1 MGRSHRSVDQVQ
13 GRARPKAR
21 TAPREAHAPRA
32 RISLVWVALLA
43 FAAGGARAGGV
54 LDVAAGPPDRFDVV
68 VIDAGHGGD
77 DEGARGHRS
86 LVEKD
91 LVLDMSVRLKD
102 RLESQGIEVVLTRAS
117 DEFVPLEKRTAIAND
132 ARADLF
138 LSIHANA
145 ARARSARGFE
155 TFFLSLEAS
164 DETARQLAERE
175 NAAFAES
182 TGRAWN
188 TDDPLL
194 SILGDMMA
202 TEQSH
207 ESDHFARLVDGHFRK
222 VEGRSSRGVKQAP
235 FVVLMGLQMPAALI
249 EVGFITNPQ
258 EEASLRSAKHRDE
271 VVRAIAEAV
280 TTYGHRYDARRGYAA
295 D

>member
-1 MGRSHRSVDQVQ
+1 MGALVFAMATSL
-13 GRARPKAR
+13 A
-21 TAPREAHAPRA
+21 APSP
-32 RISLVWVALLA
+32 VVA
-43 FAAGGARAGGV
+43 GV
-54 LDVAAGPPDRFDVV
+54 LDVGAGPPDRFDTVV
-68 VIDAGHGGD
+68 LDAGHGGE
-77 DEGARGHRS
+77 DEGARGHRG
-86 LVEKD
+86 LVEKR
-91 LVLDMSVRLKD
+91 LVLDVTQRLRR
-102 RLESQGIEVVLTRAS
+102 RLEARGTRVILTRER
-117 DEFVPLEKRTAIAND
+117 DEFVPLERRTAIAND

-145 ARARSARGFE
+145 ARVRSAQGFE

-182 TGRAWN
+182 TGRNWN
-188 TDDPLL
+188 PDDPLL

-207 ESDHFARLVDGHFRK
+207 ESDHFARLVDRGFRK

-249 EVGFITNPQ
+249 EIGFITNPE
-258 EEASLRSAKHRDE
+258 EEASLRSGEHRE
-271 VVRAIAEAV
+271 AVVAAIAEAV
-280 TTYGHRYDARRGYAA
+280 TAFGRRYDAQRGLTQ